1 MMMALELSYLSSHF
15 FSFLCVFWSACFPS
29 SSLNGWARME
39 CFCFYGGLSLRV
51 APFCGGVCSFG
62 VFLLF
67 AASAPRPSSA
77 SSVASVPSG
86 GRHALSVSSF
96 AASAP
101 SGGRHASSPSS
112 VYLQGAGTR
121 RCFFFCGVF
130 ASSVAASV
138 SFPSGSRHASSVS
151 SFAASAPSG
160 GRHAASSVASVPSGG
175 RHSWRLRL
183 RVAGTHRR
191 LWQHLFLQGQARVKC
206 FFFCGSFAA
215 SAPSGGRH
223 ASSASSVTQTFFCDS
238 DTHRVFCLSVASF
251 ARKVARIE
259 CCRRPRRLFPQSV
272 TPRLRKGQAL

>member
-15 FSFLCVFWSACFPS
+15 FSFLCVFGQPASLAHPSTGGHAWNVSAS
-29 SSLNGWARME
+29 TGV
-39 CFCFYGGLSLRV
+39 SLRV

-138 SFPSGSRHASSVS
+138 SFRE
-151 SFAASAPSG
+151 
-160 GRHAASSVASVPSGG
+160 
-175 RHSWRLRL
+175 
-183 RVAGTHRR
+183 
-191 LWQHLFLQGQARVKC
+191 QARVEC
-206 FFFCGSFAA
+206 FFFCGFCSFGKTPELKSFVRQKYRHPGGVFRSSAKRKKTTTSSRNQEPLYSKPRQNA
-215 SAPSGGRH
+215 SAGN
-223 ASSASSVTQTFFCDS
+223 
-238 DTHRVFCLSVASF
+238 
-251 ARKVARIE
+251 
-259 CCRRPRRLFPQSV
+259 
-272 TPRLRKGQAL
+272 